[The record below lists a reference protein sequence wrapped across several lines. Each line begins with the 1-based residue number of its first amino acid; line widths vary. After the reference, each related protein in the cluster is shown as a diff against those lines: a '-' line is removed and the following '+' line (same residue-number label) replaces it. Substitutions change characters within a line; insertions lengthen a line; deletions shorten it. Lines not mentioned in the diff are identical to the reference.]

1 MEAQIGRVKDIL
13 VSMQR
18 DQTYRETKMRLI
30 HKLSGMAFLA
40 MCLNGDDATNKRHW
54 FKGYHEHSSR
64 EDVLTRL
71 QTGKPMSCFRTSN
84 SETNEVHVAFTD
96 GEERHSTVSYVTLIY
111 DTSLAVQETGVH
123 FCPFIIKTDDGSD
136 EPMVTRTEKNVLR
149 DEAVEYALLLPYQT
163 DNTADSFVQF
173 ERFTLV
179 YWDWEVLQPGAEA
192 NKGRPSADP
201 SVFQGMNPER
211 GDD

>member
-1 MEAQIGRVKDIL
+1 MAENLAYWRRLAARSRALPTSDGSDEHDDDIDALAKQLGATVLVDGREAGL
-13 VSMQR
+13 
-18 DQTYRETKMRLI
+18 
-30 HKLSGMAFLA
+30 
-40 MCLNGDDATNKRHW
+40 
-54 FKGYHEHSSR
+54 